1 MRAQEWFLNRRLLL
15 RALVAGAVFTCAAPP
30 AAQTGKKL
38 TVTGNVVDAAC
49 FMMHPDAATLESH
62 KDCGDACAARG
73 VPLAVVNDADGQM
86 YFAADGNAR
95 LLRFHHKRVRAEGVA
110 VRKNDPLE
118 LKMPVGD
125 GNEMAVTVRGG
136 YNVLT
141 IQSLAESSR
150 K

>member
-1 MRAQEWFLNRRLLL
+1 MHRRLLL
-15 RALVAGAVFTCAAPP
+15 RALVAGALFTCAAPP
-30 AAQTGKKL
+30 AAHEGKQL
-38 TVTGNVVDAAC
+38 AVTGNVVDAAC

-73 VPLAVVNDADGQM
+73 VPLAIVNDADGQM

-110 VRKNDPLE
+110 VRKREPLE
-118 LKMPVGD
+118 LKMPAGD

-141 IQSLAESSR
+141 IQSLSESSR

>member
-1 MRAQEWFLNRRLLL
+1 MHRQLVL
-15 RALVAGAVFTCAAPP
+15 RALVAGALFTCLAPS
-30 AAQTGKKL
+30 AAQEGKQL
-38 TVTGNVVDAAC
+38 AVTGHVVDAAC
-49 FMMHPDAATLESH
+49 FMMHPEAATLASH

-73 VPLAVVNDADGQM
+73 VPLAIVNDADGQL

-110 VRKNDPLE
+110 VRKREPLE

-125 GNEMAVTVRGG
+125 SNEMAVTVRGG